1 MIFVVLSVYVMYI
14 LYLNSSGTNI
24 KKRKSTVQSQ
34 QKVKMIMVC
43 FSGSVLFSNYMSSKD

>member
-34 QKVKMIMVC
+34 QNVKMIMVC